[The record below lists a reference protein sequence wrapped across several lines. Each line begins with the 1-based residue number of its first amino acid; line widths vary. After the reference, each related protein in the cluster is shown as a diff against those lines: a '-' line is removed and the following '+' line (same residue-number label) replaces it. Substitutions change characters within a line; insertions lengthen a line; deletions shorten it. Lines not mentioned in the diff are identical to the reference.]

1 VCDGVQ
7 VVHVAGCRSR
17 EKRRGEGR
25 GKVSAMATANA
36 QVVLGEFSGSVC
48 IYVSRC

>member
-1 VCDGVQ
+1 
-7 VVHVAGCRSR
+7 VVHVLGCRSS
-17 EKRRGEGR
+17 EKRSREGR

-36 QVVLGEFSGSVC
+36 QIVLGEFSGNVC